1 MDKNLMPEVSVIMP
15 VFNCEPFIRESVES
29 ILSQT
34 FTDFEF
40 LIIDDAS
47 TDRTVEII
55 KEYDDA

>member
-1 MDKNLMPEVSVIMP
+1 MDKNLMPAISVIMP
-15 VFNCEPFIRESVES
+15 AYNCEAFIRESVES

-40 LIIDDAS
+40 FIIDDAS

-55 KEYDDA
+55 KEYNDN